1 MQSGGDF
8 GASET
13 SNKFG
18 DGCSSAQP
26 THSVTR
32 EPATAAPK
40 KKPTT
45 APTPKPLKKTG
56 TPTIRIPSRL
66 TYHKNGR
73 W

>member
-18 DGCSSAQP
+18 DGCSLAQP

-40 KKPTT
+40 KKTRT
-45 APTPKPLKKTG
+45 APTPRVPTKEMKSQLMPMVKPF
-56 TPTIRIPSRL
+56 
-66 TYHKNGR
+66 
-73 W
+73 